1 MRWNLSIPLAAAML
15 ASLGLAACEPQ
26 GPVAAPRPPQPV
38 AVMTVTPAPE
48 TAAWSYVGVVRPRVL
63 ADLGFRVG
71 GKVIERFV
79 DVGDRVAAGQPIARL
94 DDVDLRLALEAQR
107 AENAAAR
114 VALAEAEASE
124 GRYRTLHDAGH
135 VARAA
140 LDHRISAAAEAA
152 SRLERASRNVALAEN
167 QLGYAVLTAKDAGTV
182 TALPVEV
189 GQVVLAGQTVARVA
203 RLDDVE
209 VEVAVPE
216 HMVAA
221 LERSRAEIEVWSS
234 GERKPARLRELSPD
248 ADTTSRTFR
257 ARFAFEPDQTVSL
270 GRTATVHLVAD
281 HARVLVRVPSTAV
294 ANDGRGPHV
303 FVVTENGT
311 RVVAK
316 PVAVHAYLRDD
327 VLIREGLSAGERIV
341 TVGLHVL
348 DPARPVRVVEQRA
361 SLR

>member
-1 MRWNLSIPLAAAML
+1 MRWNLTIPLAATAI

-26 GPVAAPRPPQPV
+26 TPAAAPRPPQPI
-38 AVMTVTPAPE
+38 AVMTVTPVPE
-48 TAAWSYVGVVRPRVL
+48 AAAWSYVGVVRPRVL
-63 ADLGFRVG
+63 ADLGFRIG

-79 DVGDRVAAGQPIARL
+79 DVGHRVAAGQPLARI

-124 GRYRTLHDAGH
+124 ARYRTLHDAGH

-140 LDHRISAAAEAA
+140 LDQRISAAAEAA
-152 SRLERASRNVALAEN
+152 SRVERASRNVALAEN
-167 QLGYAVLTAKDAGTV
+167 QLGYAVLAAKDAGTV
-182 TALPVEV
+182 TAVPVEV
-189 GQVVLAGQTVARVA
+189 GQVVTGGQTVARVA

-216 HMVAA
+216 NMVGA
-221 LERSRAEIEVWSS
+221 LDRTRAEVEVWSS
-234 GERKPARLRELSPD
+234 GERKPARLREVSPD
-248 ADTTSRTFR
+248 ADAASRTFR
-257 ARFAFEPDQTVSL
+257 ARFTFAPDQSVSL

-281 HARVLVRVPSTAV
+281 HARVLFRVPSTAV

-303 FVVTENGT
+303 LVVEDSGT
-311 RVVAK
+311 LVVAR

-327 VLIREGLSAGERIV
+327 VLIRDGLTAGDRIV

-348 DPARPVRVVEQRA
+348 DPARPVRIVEHRA